1 MAGNRLV
8 REGEETHCVTAGA
21 GGGGGEG
28 GRVQVLTGSSRAGKG
43 ERPDSQALGPRTRR
57 LLGPVS
63 PLFQP
68 LAAWETPIFAQGSGQ
83 AVSFPLLGGG
93 PFAGLDQG
101 PTLPT
106 SVTRRVHPRADWYPG
121 VGEGSAGTQAPWVYT
136 PAPPPISGRPPTAY
150 LHLPQSPC
158 REMKTTEPRSTP
170 HI

>member
-1 MAGNRLV
+1 MSLLEQAEEGVRAAGFRFSLGL
-8 REGEETHCVTAGA
+8 RELGKASA
-21 GGGGGEG
+21 LI
-28 GRVQVLTGSSRAGKG
+28 RKPWALARA
-43 ERPDSQALGPRTRR
+43 
-57 LLGPVS
+57 GPVS